1 MSAIRASRI
10 APIVN
15 GSGPEGPDPS
25 GSSSPDELVAVDLD
39 DAVERDRQL
48 RERLALELPN
58 TLAVET
64 ERLADRL
71 ERLALAVEAETKLQD
86 PPLALRQPR
95 QRLANGLSLERLRG
109 FLRRI
114 LSGRIAEEVAE
125 LSVVGRADRLVQ
137 RRRRLRDGECL
148 GHVAKLEPGRLRK
161 LLRRRLVAELR
172 LELVPSARDLHAAL
186 VDVHGDADR
195 RRLVRHC
202 TLAGLANPPGRVR
215 RELVAATPVEL
226 LDGTVQPDHALLD
239 QVEQG
244 QVVPLV
250 ALRNR
255 DDEAQVAVDHPLLCS
270 RVAALE
276 ALRQCDLLRR
286 GEEPV
291 PARPVHEE
299 RQRVGRAGQL
309 GPDSLDRDRLLGLG
323 LDDLDLAGLQ
333 LGPDAGELFLI
344 EVVLERK
351 SFEVGRLDR
360 PPLLGLGEKRLNWSF
375 EHGGAQFCSLPSS
388 LGVSAATVE
397 R

>member
-25 GSSSPDELVAVDLD
+25 GSGSPDELVAVDLD

-58 TLAVET
+58 TLAVEA

-86 PPLALRQPR
+86 PPLALRQLR
-95 QRLANGLSLERLRG
+95 QHLANGLSLERLCG

-148 GHVAKLEPGRLRK
+148 GRVAKPEPRPLRK
-161 LLRRRLVAELR
+161 
-172 LELVPSARDLHAAL
+172 
-186 VDVHGDADR
+186 
-195 RRLVRHC
+195 
-202 TLAGLANPPGRVR
+202 
-215 RELVAATPVEL
+215 
-226 LDGTVQPDHALLD
+226 
-239 QVEQG
+239 
-244 QVVPLV
+244 
-250 ALRNR
+250 
-255 DDEAQVAVDHPLLCS
+255 
-270 RVAALE
+270 
-276 ALRQCDLLRR
+276 LLRR

-323 LDDLDLAGLQ
+323 LDDLDLAGLE
-333 LGPDAGELFLI
+333 LGPDAGELVLI

-375 EHGGAQFCSLPSS
+375 ETGG
-388 LGVSAATVE
+388 V
-397 R
+397 

>member
-148 GHVAKLEPGRLRK
+148 GHVAKLEPGRLPK
-161 LLRRRLVAELR
+161 LIRPREAPARRAQRLASAPSSAAVRAWYRPAGFMKSVSASVEPVSSGR
-172 LELVPSARDLHAAL
+172 TASTATDSSASGSTISTSRASSSARMPASSSSSRSCSSAR
-186 VDVHGDADR
+186 ASR
-195 RRLVRHC
+195 S
-202 TLAGLANPPGRVR
+202 
-215 RELVAATPVEL
+215 VASI
-226 LDGTVQPDHALLD
+226 
-239 QVEQG
+239 
-244 QVVPLV
+244 VP
-250 ALRNR
+250 R
-255 DDEAQVAVDHPLLCS
+255 
-270 RVAALE
+270 
-276 ALRQCDLLRR
+276 
-286 GEEPV
+286 
-291 PARPVHEE
+291 
-299 RQRVGRAGQL
+299 
-309 GPDSLDRDRLLGLG
+309 
-323 LDDLDLAGLQ
+323 
-333 LGPDAGELFLI
+333 
-344 EVVLERK
+344 
-351 SFEVGRLDR
+351 
-360 PPLLGLGEKRLNWSF
+360 
-375 EHGGAQFCSLPSS
+375 SS
-388 LGVSAATVE
+388 VSARNASIGPSNMMVLSS
-397 R
+397 